1 MPIDDN
7 SFALGCLFTVKLL
20 SLSELLKIL
29 RCPLHACPDCRGEEN
44 IEYNLFESK
53 FRSPSGSSTIA
64 DIYIKKHQNTLI
76 EMYKTYSISDFQD
89 KIEYHKRQYT
99 HHFKEEEDSIIQQV
113 TLSVNDYFST
123 NDHLLSSRTMDDERS
138 KKEKFKAFVVQDIT
152 NNIINLRNQIVRQ
165 SEE

>member
-44 IEYNLFESK
+44 IEYYLSK

-89 KIEYHKRQYT
+89 KIEYQKRQYT
-99 HHFKEEEDSIIQQV
+99 HHFKEEEEDSIIQQV
-113 TLSVNDYFST
+113 TLSVNNYFST
-123 NDHLLSSRTMDDERS
+123 NDHLLSSRTMDDELS